1 MVAQEE
7 CVERRGNATGIKRRY
22 CGGRAGDTGEWR
34 LDFVMPGATI
44 GFKFGGHAGVLRA
57 RAAPDDER
65 HWGHCPPHPRWS
77 ERGAVSQEAAKALRT
92 VGSALLCALLV
103 AAARAQAPAPAQT
116 PPPTASPQNPGTPP
130 ESIVVPGPPAPAKR
144 DAKPGGKNP
153 IRVDVDLALV
163 NVTVTDPYNRLVTG
177 LEEENFRVFED
188 NLEQEITHF
197 SSEDVPVSIG
207 VVLDLS
213 GSMANKIDKS
223 RMAALQFFKTANPQ
237 DEYFVVSFNEHAE
250 LSSPFTSSVEDIE
263 TRLMFTAAK
272 GRTALLDGIYL
283 GLSQMRG
290 ARNQKKAVLVI
301 SDGGDNHSRYS
312 EHDIRNFVR
321 EADTQIYAIGL
332 YDPAGS
338 RATPEEVNGPA
349 LLNELTE
356 MSGGRTFAVSNLN
369 DLPDIAIKIGMELRN
384 QYVLGYRPANR
395 ARDGKWRKIK
405 VKLRPPKGLPPLNVY
420 AKSGYY
426 SPQ

>member
-1 MVAQEE
+1 
-7 CVERRGNATGIKRRY
+7 
-22 CGGRAGDTGEWR
+22 
-34 LDFVMPGATI
+34 
-44 GFKFGGHAGVLRA
+44 
-57 RAAPDDER
+57 
-65 HWGHCPPHPRWS
+65 
-77 ERGAVSQEAAKALRT
+77 
-92 VGSALLCALLV
+92 
-103 AAARAQAPAPAQT
+103 
-116 PPPTASPQNPGTPP
+116 
-130 ESIVVPGPPAPAKR
+130 
-144 DAKPGGKNP
+144 
-153 IRVDVDLALV
+153 
-163 NVTVTDPYNRLVTG
+163 
-177 LEEENFRVFED
+177 
-188 NLEQEITHF
+188 
-197 SSEDVPVSIG
+197 
-207 VVLDLS
+207 
-213 GSMANKIDKS
+213 
-223 RMAALQFFKTANPQ
+223 MAALQFFKTAIPQ

-272 GRTALLDGIYL
+272 GRTALLDAIYL

-312 EHDIRNFVR
+312 EHDIRNFVK

-332 YDPAGS
+332 YDPAGA

-349 LLNELTE
+349 LLNEVTE

-384 QYVLGYRPANR
+384 QYVLGYRPSNR